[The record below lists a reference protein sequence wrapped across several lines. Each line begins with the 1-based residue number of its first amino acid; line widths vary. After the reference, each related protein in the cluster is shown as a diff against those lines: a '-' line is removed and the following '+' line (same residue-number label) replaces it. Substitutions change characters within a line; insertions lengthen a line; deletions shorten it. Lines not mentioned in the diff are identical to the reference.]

1 MSHAFFLASTGAG
14 AGLTTV
20 SLGLVRALDRLG
32 IRTSFYKPFA
42 QLHDGDHGPERSTL
56 LSEHMTGIKPPQ
68 PISLRRAESLL
79 GSGKLGQ
86 LMEEVVA
93 LYQQSARHADVVI
106 IEGLVAD
113 SHAGYATR
121 LNVAVSKALDAEVI
135 LVAKPEPDLEEY
147 IDISANAFSDDNGT
161 ALIATILN
169 KVGMPNDEQP
179 ALLLADGLQ
188 SDTSHLIVL
197 ESEVLP
203 IEPQQQAGIA
213 TEKRAPVH
221 PMCQMLSKK
230 PFHFIGGIPWQHPL
244 TALRMCDVADYLG
257 AEVLNEGYLKER
269 RVQRMELCA
278 RTLVNTLSVYQP
290 HTLLI
295 FPGDRDDVFVA
306 ACMSAMNGV
315 RLAGILLTGGIRPNP
330 RILALCNQAI
340 QTGIPLLLVEGT
352 SFQTAA
358 KLVNMPP
365 EVAADD
371 FDLIDQAMDHVADHL
386 DADWLK
392 TRCAIERKPRLS
404 PAAFRYQLIQQAVQ
418 AKRRI
423 VLPEGEEPRT
433 IMAAYQCQQRGIAQ
447 CILLGDPERIHMA
460 AASQGITLQDVTIIN
475 QADVI
480 EEYIEPMVALR
491 QHKGMTRAIAKD
503 QLQSRVALGTMML
516 AMDDVDGLVAGALH
530 STANT
535 VRPAFQLIGTNA
547 SAKLVSSIFFMCLP
561 DQVVVYGDCA
571 INPDPNA
578 EQLADIAIQSADSAS
593 RFGLDSRVAMI
604 SYSTGES
611 GTGLDVDKVRQA
623 TEMVRQRR
631 PDLLVDGPLQY
642 DAAAITSVGKSKAPD
657 SKVAGK
663 ANVFVFPDLN
673 TGNTTYKAVQ
683 RSANVVSI
691 GPMLQGLRK
700 PVNDLSRGAT
710 VEDIVYTI
718 ALTAIQAG

>member
-1 MSHAFFLASTGAG
+1 MSHAILLVSTGAG

-32 IRTSFYKPFA
+32 VRAGFYKPFA
-42 QLHDGDHGPERSTL
+42 QLHDGDQGPERSTYL
-56 LSEHMTGIKPPQ
+56 IKHMTDISPPS
-68 PISLRRAESLL
+68 PINLRRAESLL
-79 GSGKLGQ
+79 GSGKLGL

-93 LYQQSARHADVVI
+93 LYRQSARHADVVI

-113 SHAGYATR
+113 GHAGYATR
-121 LNVAVSKALDAEVI
+121 LNVAITQALDAEVI
-135 LVAKPEPDLEEY
+135 LVGKPEPNLEEY
-147 IDISANAFSDDNGT
+147 INIAENSFSNDNGT
-161 ALIATILN
+161 ALIGTILN
-169 KVGMPNDEQP
+169 KVGMPREGQTT
-179 ALLLADGLQ
+179 LLADELQ
-188 SDTSHLIVL
+188 ADAKQTSDENWET
-197 ESEVLP
+197 
-203 IEPQQQAGIA
+203 AD
-213 TEKRAPVH
+213 T
-221 PMCQMLSKK
+221 MCQMLSKK
-230 PFHFIGGIPWQHPL
+230 PFHFIGGIPWQTPL
-244 TALRMCDVADYLG
+244 TALRMYDVATYLG
-257 AEVLNEGYLKER
+257 AEVLNEGFLRER

-315 RLAGILLTGGIRPNP
+315 RLAGILLTGGLRPNP
-330 RILALCNQAI
+330 RILELCTQAI

-358 KLVNMPP
+358 KLVNMPA
-365 EVAADD
+365 EVAVDD
-371 FDLIDQAMDHVADHL
+371 FDLINKAMDHVADHL
-386 DADWLK
+386 DAEWLK
-392 TRCAIERKPRLS
+392 AHCAIERKPRLS
-404 PAAFRYQLIQQAVQ
+404 PAAFRYQLIQQASQ
-418 AKRRI
+418 TKRSI
-423 VLPEGEEPRT
+423 VLPEGDEPRT
-433 IMAAYQCQQRGIAQ
+433 IMAAYQCQQRGIAK
-447 CILLGDPERIHMA
+447 CILLGNPDRIHQA
-460 AASQGITLQDVTIIN
+460 AISQGIRLDDICIMDPLQISKN
-475 QADVI
+475 
-480 EEYIEPMVALR
+480 YIDSMVELR
-491 QHKGMTRAIAKD
+491 QHKGMTAAIAKD
-503 QLQSRVALGTMML
+503 QLQSRIVLGTMML
-516 AMDDVDGLVAGALH
+516 AMDDVDGLVSGALH

-535 VRPAFQLIGTNA
+535 VRPAFQLIGTHK

-578 EQLADIAIQSADSAS
+578 KQLADIAIQSADSAN

-611 GTGLDVDKVRQA
+611 GAGHDVDKVRQA
-623 TEMVRQRR
+623 TKKVRNRR

-663 ANVFVFPDLN
+663 ANVFIFPDLN

-683 RSANVVSI
+683 RSAHVVSI
-691 GPMLQGLRK
+691 GPMLQGLNK

-710 VEDIVYTI
+710 VEDIIYTI
-718 ALTAIQAG
+718 ALTVIQAG

>member
-42 QLHDGDHGPERSTL
+42 QLHDGDQGPERSTHL
-56 LSEHMTGIKPPQ
+56 IEHMTDIKPPH

-86 LMEEVVA
+86 LMEEVVS
-93 LYQQSARHADVVI
+93 LYQQSAHHADVVI

-169 KVGMPNDEQP
+169 KVGLPGDKQP
-179 ALLLADGLQ
+179 ALLVADGLQ
-188 SDTSHLIVL
+188 SDTSQ
-197 ESEVLP
+197 SDASQSQDP
-203 IEPQQQAGIA
+203 EPDSANLNQK
-213 TEKRAPVH
+213 TVH
-221 PMCQMLSKK
+221 PMCQMLTKK
-230 PFHFIGGIPWQHPL
+230 PFHFIGAVPWQHPL
-244 TALRMCDVADYLG
+244 TALRMCDVAAYLD
-257 AEVLNEGYLKER
+257 AEVLNEGDLQVR
-269 RVQRMELCA
+269 RVHRMELCA

-306 ACMSAMNGV
+306 ACMSAMNGMQ
-315 RLAGILLTGGIRPNP
+315 LAGILLTGGLRPNP
-330 RILALCNQAI
+330 RILALCHQAI
-340 QTGIPLLLVEGT
+340 QTGIPVLLVEGT
-352 SFQTAA
+352 SFHTAA

-365 EVAADD
+365 EIAADD
-371 FDLIDQAMDHVADHL
+371 FDLVNQAMDHVADHL

-392 TRCAIERKPRLS
+392 IRCAIERKPRLS
-404 PAAFRYQLIQQAVQ
+404 PAAFRYQLIQQASQ

-433 IMAAYQCQQRGIAQ
+433 IMAAHQCQQRCIAE
-447 CILLGDPERIHMA
+447 CILLGDPERIQQA
-460 AASQGITLQDVTIIN
+460 AASQGIISHNLNIMN
-475 QADVI
+475 PADII

-503 QLQSRVALGTMML
+503 QLQSRIALGTMML
-516 AMDDVDGLVAGALH
+516 ALDDVDGLVAGALH

-535 VRPAFQLIGTNA
+535 VRPAFQLIGTSE

-611 GTGLDVDKVRQA
+611 GTGVDVDKVRQA
-623 TEMVRQRR
+623 TKLVRQRR

-663 ANVFVFPDLN
+663 ANVFIFPDLN

>member
-42 QLHDGDHGPERSTL
+42 QLHDGDQGPERSTHL
-56 LSEHMTGIKPPQ
+56 IEHMTDIKPPH

-169 KVGMPNDEQP
+169 KAGLPGDKQP
-179 ALLLADGLQ
+179 ALLVADGLQ
-188 SDTSHLIVL
+188 SDTSQ
-197 ESEVLP
+197 SDASQSQDP
-203 IEPQQQAGIA
+203 EPDSANLNQK
-213 TEKRAPVH
+213 TEH
-221 PMCQMLSKK
+221 PMCQMLTKK

-244 TALRMCDVADYLG
+244 TALRMCDVAAYLD
-257 AEVLNEGYLKER
+257 AEVLNEGDLQVR
-269 RVQRMELCA
+269 RVHRMELCA

-306 ACMSAMNGV
+306 ACMSAMNGMQ
-315 RLAGILLTGGIRPNP
+315 LAGILLTGGLRPNP
-330 RILALCNQAI
+330 RILALCHQAI
-340 QTGIPLLLVEGT
+340 QTGIPVLLVEGT
-352 SFQTAA
+352 SFHTAA

-365 EVAADD
+365 EIAADD
-371 FDLIDQAMDHVADHL
+371 FDLVNQAMDHVADHL

-392 TRCAIERKPRLS
+392 IRCAIERKPRLS
-404 PAAFRYQLIQQAVQ
+404 PAAFRYQLIQQASQ

-433 IMAAYQCQQRGIAQ
+433 IMAAHQCQQRGIAE
-447 CILLGDPERIHMA
+447 CILLGDPERIQQA
-460 AASQGITLQDVTIIN
+460 AASQGIISHNLNIMN
-475 QADVI
+475 PADII

-503 QLQSRVALGTMML
+503 QLQSRIALGTMML
-516 AMDDVDGLVAGALH
+516 ALDDVDGLVAGALH

-535 VRPAFQLIGTNA
+535 VRPAFQLIGTSE

-611 GTGLDVDKVRQA
+611 GTGVDVDKVRQA
-623 TEMVRQRR
+623 TKLVRQRR

-663 ANVFVFPDLN
+663 ANVFIFPDLN